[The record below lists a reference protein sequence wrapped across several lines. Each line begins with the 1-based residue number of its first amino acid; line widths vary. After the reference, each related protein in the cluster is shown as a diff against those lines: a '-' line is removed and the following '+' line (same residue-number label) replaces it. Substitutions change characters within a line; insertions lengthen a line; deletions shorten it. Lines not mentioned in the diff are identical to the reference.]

1 MDARPRINA
10 VANIV
15 SHSSFT
21 LFCFCSLSL
30 PFSILTASLSPPLS
44 LLPPYPT
51 LPLLPSLFPFLLF
64 SLLSL
69 PFLSSATPSFPPPPL
84 SFPSPPIHSFPSPL
98 SSQAMGG
105 GYESEDT
112 YSNIDFSFLDIGNIH
127 VMRERSENVARV
139 KGHLSPTFLNV
150 H

>member
-15 SHSSFT
+15 SHSFFT

-30 PFSILTASLSPPLS
+30 PFSILTASISPPLS

-51 LPLLPSLFPFLLF
+51 LSLLPSLF
-64 SLLSL
+64 